1 MENKDQNQKKGNRS
15 GLIICLLIALG
26 TFLVFSFMNNQ
37 IKSAT
42 NKKITYDQFIDMLE
56 AGTVESVV
64 LKSNEIEITPKAQQN
79 SVYNITY
86 YTGIINMD
94 VQLVERLEKA
104 NVQFSQD
111 TSGSSSSILYMIL
124 STLFPIILLWGGLFF
139 LFRMVSKN
147 NGMMGVGKSTAKMY
161 VQKETGVTFKDV
173 AGQEEAMDS
182 LKEVVDFLHTGVSA
196 LASFLPKKSQG

>member
-1 MENKDQNQKKGNRS
+1 M
-15 GLIICLLIALG
+15 IALG

-182 LKEVVDFLHTGVSA
+182 LKEVVDFLHNPQKYAAIGA
-196 LASFLPKKSQG
+196 KLPRVLC